1 MLEAIIAA
9 LIPLVVE
16 AGLRV
21 VRDEEAS
28 AFEDATK
35 QTSALFQIFPDVDAQ
50 LRGWW
55 KSDEFVAVWEQIEA
69 GDREASA
76 AIVASFEA
84 ASDFHVPSDWRG
96 PGPPDVVGTFLQNLV
111 RALSKTRFGAWLHE
125 QREEVRHKQGQQL
138 VTLYGESHLQELRQ
152 LRATV
157 DEIKEGVGV
166 PSSIDREIDEAR
178 DLINSGRITEAQQR
192 LAVIRDGKQWRNL
205 TTQQRFR
212 VCTNLGVCAIA
223 AGDEQAGCSLFEQ
236 ANRWLPDSSTGLS
249 NLSSCVLERDPQEA
263 KKLAARARAA
273 DSPPTQAT
281 ANYILACEKLGEDD
295 EIEQLIEKEQWVLNE
310 APCLFALAQWCEQR
324 QQYARGIE
332 YCQRIPDAD
341 AIPESLVLLAQLAL
355 LDAQRIV
362 ESAGSPTAEWR
373 SQLVQARD
381 AATRAIALVG
391 AHEFPFALHDAL
403 VIRSRAYLMLGDVEL
418 ASADVTRVLADDEDN
433 QPALVSK
440 GLVLHLQ
447 GEARAALEA
456 LRRAPDVFDEHAN
469 SALIAEL
476 LIESNR
482 AMDAVSLLDGAFEKF
497 QEAPTKRRAFEA
509 ATLGRAYIASG
520 MLLALE
526 AKLTVFEEGQ
536 SDPLPAWLLGICA
549 KARGDI
555 PGAVELLESAQRE
568 SSDPHIVA
576 WVASDLAPLI
586 RDLQRFR
593 EAARQYEIV
602 VDGPQHPWAPSLLVC
617 HVNAQE
623 LKPALEL
630 ARAMIEADESRALAL
645 DVEARVLA
653 RIGDF
658 DGAVASQRRLIA
670 TTSTAA
676 AEVEL
681 AVLLVRIG
689 DLEGARRAVS
699 TMRKDQLSEDPKA
712 MMKLASVQAALG
724 DRDAIETAYQA
735 QRLGLTDP
743 DFLRAFL
750 SLSLASDGSDP
761 DVVGPGC
768 AVTLDLDGTESTY
781 VVLEQGEE
789 PRTGSDL
796 PLDDDLTQSLL
807 GRTTG
812 SSGLV
817 AGFSTFTVK
826 RLESKIKHA
835 VGNTIREL
843 QTRFSDSGIR
853 MLRVAPEDPREFFFF
868 IDQRSQAVKRA
879 EELYRS
885 GAIPMSS
892 LCASLGISPAEV
904 WRDIAEAPWGFMIAN
919 GAGNDRAL
927 PRFGAAPAIT
937 LDLTALMAIHRLG
950 IGEQVRESFPEVF
963 IPWQAIESI
972 QELSLEP
979 KLVGTPVATVG
990 SSGGDRRWMIDID
1003 PEQQRSWY
1011 NSLKELLTLAKSFT
1025 PVGCD
1030 SMLDIPSDRLI
1041 DGESSIG
1048 REALA
1053 SVLVAAERGTVLLA
1067 DDGKLRERAAASYT
1081 MRTAWTHDL
1090 IRSLAERG
1098 VLSEAEFAEAEAT
1111 LLDIGYV
1118 WWDRERLLQM
1128 LRTDRFSLT
1137 ATTRKLLRHLEGD
1150 IAPVGLA
1157 TSVLAYVLVNAFNDR
1172 IITPAHA
1179 QLVGV
1184 AVDTLS
1190 RQRHLYQ
1197 AAQQLIAEVDRVS
1210 GVATSD
1216 RQRIKELI
1224 RDDPTVVQS
1233 GGLR

>member
-1 MLEAIIAA
+1 MTKTISL
-9 LIPLVVE
+9 PWFRR
-16 AGLRV
+16 GSCFTYRV
-21 VRDEEAS
+21 
-28 AFEDATK
+28 K
-35 QTSALFQIFPDVDAQ
+35 
-50 LRGWW
+50 
-55 KSDEFVAVWEQIEA
+55 
-69 GDREASA
+69 
-76 AIVASFEA
+76 
-84 ASDFHVPSDWRG
+84 
-96 PGPPDVVGTFLQNLV
+96 PG
-111 RALSKTRFGAWLHE
+111 
-125 QREEVRHKQGQQL
+125 
-138 VTLYGESHLQELRQ
+138 
-152 LRATV
+152 
-157 DEIKEGVGV
+157 
-166 PSSIDREIDEAR
+166 
-178 DLINSGRITEAQQR
+178 
-192 LAVIRDGKQWRNL
+192 
-205 TTQQRFR
+205 
-212 VCTNLGVCAIA
+212 
-223 AGDEQAGCSLFEQ
+223 
-236 ANRWLPDSSTGLS
+236 
-249 NLSSCVLERDPQEA
+249 
-263 KKLAARARAA
+263 
-273 DSPPTQAT
+273 
-281 ANYILACEKLGEDD
+281 
-295 EIEQLIEKEQWVLNE
+295 
-310 APCLFALAQWCEQR
+310 
-324 QQYARGIE
+324 
-332 YCQRIPDAD
+332 
-341 AIPESLVLLAQLAL
+341 
-355 LDAQRIV
+355 
-362 ESAGSPTAEWR
+362 
-373 SQLVQARD
+373 
-381 AATRAIALVG
+381 
-391 AHEFPFALHDAL
+391 
-403 VIRSRAYLMLGDVEL
+403 
-418 ASADVTRVLADDEDN
+418 
-433 QPALVSK
+433 
-440 GLVLHLQ
+440 
-447 GEARAALEA
+447 AALEA

-482 AMDAVSLLDGAFEKF
+482 AMDAVSLLDGAFENF

-568 SSDPHIVA
+568 SSDPDIVA
-576 WVASDLAPLI
+576 WVASDLAPLL

-602 VDGPQHPWAPSLLVC
+602 VDGPQHPWARSLLVC

-623 LKPALEL
+623 FKPALDL
-630 ARAMIEADESRALAL
+630 ARAMIEANESRALAL
-645 DVEARVLA
+645 DAQTKVLA

-689 DLEGARRAVS
+689 DLEEARRTVS
-699 TMRKDQLSEDPKA
+699 TMPKGQLSEDPA
-712 MMKLASVQAALG
+712 ALMKLASVQAALG

-735 QRLGLTDP
+735 QRLGPKDP
-743 DFLRAFL
+743 DLLRAFL
-750 SLSLASDGSDP
+750 SLSLTSDGPDP

-768 AVTLDLDGTESTY
+768 AVTLDLDGTETTY

-789 PRTGSDL
+789 PRSGSDL

-826 RLESKIKHA
+826 RVESKIKHA

-892 LCASLGISPAEV
+892 LCASVGISPAEV
-904 WRDIAEAPWGFMIAN
+904 WRDIAEAPSGFMIAN

-927 PRFGAAPAIT
+927 PRSGAAPAIT

-950 IGEQVRESFPEVF
+950 IGEQVRESFPDVF
-963 IPWQAIESI
+963 IPWQLIESI
-972 QELSLEP
+972 QELSLQP

-1011 NSLKELLTLAKSFT
+1011 KRLEELLVLAKSFT

-1041 DGESSIG
+1041 EGEANIG

-1067 DDGKLRERAAASYT
+1067 DDGKLRELAAASGT
-1081 MRTAWTHDL
+1081 TRTAWTHDL
-1090 IRSLAERG
+1090 ISFLAEHG
-1098 VLSEAEFAEAEAT
+1098 MLSEAEFAEAEAT

-1118 WWDRERLLQM
+1118 WWDRERLLRI
-1128 LRTDRFSLT
+1128 LRKDRFSLT
-1137 ATTRKLLRHLEGD
+1137 ATTRKLLRHLDGD
-1150 IAPVGLA
+1150 IAPVDLA
-1157 TSVLAYVLVNAFNDR
+1157 TSVLAYVLVNAFSDR
-1172 IITPAHA
+1172 IVTPAHE

-1190 RQRHLYQ
+1190 QQRHLYQ
-1197 AAQQLIAEVDRVS
+1197 AAQQLIADIDRL
-1210 GVATSD
+1210 GGIPTSD
-1216 RQRIKELI
+1216 RERVKALI
-1224 RDDPTVVQS
+1224 RNDPAVIQS
-1233 GGLR
+1233 RGLR